1 MNVKKTAGLIR
12 VMAVVTAMSGLFV
25 FPHFAEAT
33 SPQLAPVTRTDI
45 RSDIPEFE
53 ELFRLIRQTLSYNKV
68 TFQGKT
74 GMVSGFAAGSAY
86 PQIWLR
92 DSATIITASRLFYEA
107 PYLRSWLEE
116 HLAFQKSD
124 GSLADWVDSRGT
136 SDKNTTETDQE
147 TNAVRSAAQ
156 IARILG
162 KDWLEKRIAG
172 ETVLSRL
179 SKALQFV
186 LSRRF
191 DKTHGLVTGAHT
203 ADWGDVDMD
212 IPDQKAIYVGPKTH
226 WTCDIYDQ
234 AQFYGAAQELAEMSE
249 NCGLADKARFWNEQA
264 GEIRKNAER
273 WLWQEARGFYRVH
286 IHLDSLRHDFDE
298 DGMFAMGGNAEAVI
312 SGLASGEKAKK
323 IFENAQ
329 ARQKTYGFSTIS
341 GSLLPPYPKGIFK
354 HPMMDDPY
362 EYQNGGQWD
371 WFGAKLVYAMFERG
385 FSRTARQKLLEIAK
399 KGAANKGLYEWDTPS
414 GQGQGSAFYSGSAG
428 SLALALFEGYF
439 GLRISK
445 DSLQLSPR
453 LSDGRASVQVLIPAA
468 GVYAAYNYAWD
479 SIKKTLVF
487 RFRSNL
493 KNRDEVKILLPPD
506 LAGGI
511 STGKSESLKVNL
523 DGAKIPFRFETSNED
538 TYLVITAD
546 VSSHILEIK

>member
-12 VMAVVTAMSGLFV
+12 VMAALAVMSGLFV

-33 SPQLAPVTRTDI
+33 SPQFAPVTRTDI

-53 ELFRLIRQTLSYNKV
+53 ELFRLIRQTLSHNKV

-92 DSATIITASRLFYEA
+92 DSATIVPASRLFYEA

-147 TNAVRSAAQ
+147 TSAVRSAGQ
-156 IARILG
+156 VVRILG
-162 KDWLEKRIAG
+162 KDWLEKRIGG
-172 ETVLSRL
+172 ETILSRL
-179 SKALQFV
+179 DRALQFV

-234 AQFYGAAQELAEMSE
+234 AQFYGAARELAEMSE
-249 NCGLADKARFWNEQA
+249 NCGQADIARFWNERA

-286 IHLDSLRHDFDE
+286 IHLDSLRHNFDE

-323 IFENAQ
+323 IFENAL

-341 GSLLPPYPKGIFK
+341 GSLLPPYPKGLFK
-354 HPMMDDPY
+354 HPLMDDPY

-399 KGAANKGLYEWDTPS
+399 KGAANKGLYEWDTPA
-414 GQGQGSAFYSGSAG
+414 GRGQGSAFYSGSAG
-428 SLALALFEGYF
+428 SLGLALVEGYF
-439 GLRISK
+439 GLKISK

-453 LSDGRASVQVLIPAA
+453 LADGRASVQVLLPAA
-468 GVYAAYNYAWD
+468 GVQAAYDYAWD
-479 SIKKTLVF
+479 SAKKTLVF

-493 KNRDEVKILLPPD
+493 KNRGEVKILLPAD
-506 LAGGI
+506 LAARI
-511 STGKSESLKVNL
+511 STGKSEGLKVSL
-523 DGAKIPFRFETSNED
+523 DGVAIPFRRETSNED

-546 VSSHILEIK
+546 VLNHILEIK

>member
-1 MNVKKTAGLIR
+1 
-12 VMAVVTAMSGLFV
+12 MAALAVMSGLFV

-33 SPQLAPVTRTDI
+33 SPQFAPVTRTDI

-53 ELFRLIRQTLSYNKV
+53 ELFRLIRQTLSHNKV

-92 DSATIITASRLFYEA
+92 DSATIVPASRLFYEA

-147 TNAVRSAAQ
+147 TSAVRSAGQ
-156 IARILG
+156 VVRILG
-162 KDWLEKRIAG
+162 KDWLEKRIGG
-172 ETVLSRL
+172 ETILSRL
-179 SKALQFV
+179 DRALQFV

-234 AQFYGAAQELAEMSE
+234 AQFYGAARELAEMSE
-249 NCGLADKARFWNEQA
+249 NCGQADIARFWNERA

-286 IHLDSLRHDFDE
+286 IHLDSLRHNFDE

-323 IFENAQ
+323 IFENAL

-341 GSLLPPYPKGIFK
+341 GSLLPPYPKGLFK
-354 HPMMDDPY
+354 HPLMDDPY

-399 KGAANKGLYEWDTPS
+399 KGAANKGLYEWDTPA
-414 GQGQGSAFYSGSAG
+414 GRGQGSAFYSGSAG
-428 SLALALFEGYF
+428 SLGLALVEGYF
-439 GLRISK
+439 GLKISK

-453 LSDGRASVQVLIPAA
+453 LADGRASVQVLLPAA
-468 GVYAAYNYAWD
+468 GVQAAYDYAWD
-479 SIKKTLVF
+479 SAKKTLVF

-493 KNRDEVKILLPPD
+493 KNRGEVKILLPAD
-506 LAGGI
+506 LAARI
-511 STGKSESLKVNL
+511 STGKSEGLKVSL
-523 DGAKIPFRFETSNED
+523 DGVAIPFRRETSNED

-546 VSSHILEIK
+546 VLNHILEIK

>member
-1 MNVKKTAGLIR
+1 MSVTKKAGVFR
-12 VMAVVTAMSGLFV
+12 VMAAVAALSGFIV
-25 FPHFAEAT
+25 FPRFAEAT
-33 SPQLAPVTRTDI
+33 SPQLVPVTRTDI

-53 ELFRLIRQTLSYNKV
+53 ELFRLIRQTLSQNKV

-92 DSATIITASRLFYEA
+92 DSATIIPASSLFYEA
-107 PYLRSWLEE
+107 PYLSSWLEE

-124 GSLADWVDSRGT
+124 GSLADWIDSRGT
-136 SDKNTTETDQE
+136 IDKNTTETDQE
-147 TNAVRSAAQ
+147 TSAVRSAAQ
-156 IARILG
+156 VARILG
-162 KDWLEKRIAG
+162 KDWLQKRIGG
-172 ETVLSRL
+172 ETILSRL
-179 SKALQFV
+179 ERALQFV

-191 DKTHGLVTGAHT
+191 DKAHGLITGAHT

-212 IPDQKAIYVGPKTH
+212 FPDQRAIYTGPKTH

-234 AQFYGAAQELAEMSE
+234 SQFYGAARDLAKMSE
-249 NCGLADKARFWNEQA
+249 RDGLAGRARFWNDRAE
-264 GEIRKNAER
+264 EIRKNAER
-273 WLWQEARGFYRVH
+273 WLWQEARGFFRVH
-286 IHLDSLRHDFDE
+286 FHLDSLRHDFDE

-312 SGLASGEKAKK
+312 SGLASNEKARR
-323 IFENAQ
+323 IFEVAL
-329 ARQKTYGFSTIS
+329 ARQKSYGLSTIS

-371 WFGAKLVYAMFERG
+371 WFGAKLVKGMFERG
-385 FSRTARQKLLEIAK
+385 FSRTAGQKLLEIAK
-399 KGAANKGLYEWDTPS
+399 KNAANKGLYEWDTPA
-414 GQGQGSAFYSGSAG
+414 GRGQGSAYYSGSAG
-428 SLALALFEGYF
+428 SLALALVEGYF

-445 DSLQLSPR
+445 DSLQFAPR
-453 LSDGRASVQVLIPAA
+453 LSGGRASVQVLIPAA
-468 GVYAAYNYAWD
+468 GVYAASDYAWD
-479 SIKKTLVF
+479 SAKQTLTF

-493 KNRDEVKILLPPD
+493 KNQNEVKILLPSD
-506 LAGGI
+506 LAARI
-511 STGKSESLKVNL
+511 PAGKSGSLKVSL